1 MILIIIDFTF
11 IGSVAQPVERR
22 DDNSKV
28 GGSNPPFP
36 LLIFFT
42 YTTKNLKKHHS
53 TLFIFPNQNFF
64 LNNHIVFHYEA

>member
-28 GGSNPPFP
+28 GGSNPPVS
-36 LLIFFT
+36 I
-42 YTTKNLKKHHS
+42 S
-53 TLFIFPNQNFF
+53 FIPMKI
-64 LNNHIVFHYEA
+64 LY